1 MGYNRAMKTLTVL
14 LLFAALSSNAFAGR
28 ALPAPAVDSLAAIPV
43 CHDFGCKRM
52 ATVALPGV
60 EWQGVAWHF
69 FPRAATPA
77 AERAQIARALG
88 WMEVLIGR
96 RTPTHKDLALDLPA
110 GDSRAIRDLFP
121 GQLDCIDEAVNT
133 ATYLKLFA
141 LNGLLRHHTVVEAAY
156 RRSIFNQHWA
166 AQIEEV
172 NSGRRFTVDSWFR
185 PNGYPPLVQRADE
198 WHDLN
203 PLSARADARP
213 LWRRLLRIQ

>member
-1 MGYNRAMKTLTVL
+1 MKTFLIAL
-14 LLFAALSSNAFAGR
+14 LLIAAALPAHARSDR
-28 ALPAPAVDSLAAIPV
+28 ALPSPPVDSLAAIPV

-52 ATVALPGV
+52 ATVNLPGI
-60 EWQGVAWHF
+60 EWQGVAGWF

-77 AERAQIARALG
+77 EERAHIAHAIG

-110 GDSRAIRDLFP
+110 GGDARALFP

-133 ATYLKLFA
+133 TTYLKLFVQ
-141 LNGLLRHHTVVEAAY
+141 NGLLRHHTVVEAAY

-166 AQIEEV
+166 AQIEEAKT
-172 NSGRRFTVDSWFR
+172 GKRFTVDSWFY
-185 PNGYPPLVQRADE
+185 PNGYPPIVQFADK

-203 PLSARADARP
+203 PLTAYADDRP
-213 LWRRLLRIQ
+213 LWRRLLGIQ

>member
-1 MGYNRAMKTLTVL
+1 MNRRMKTPLTVL
-14 LLFAALSSNAFAGR
+14 FAMLLAAASATAWAAR
-28 ALPAPAVDSLAAIPV
+28 TALPAPQDISLASIPV

-52 ATVALPGV
+52 ARVTVPGV
-60 EWQGVAWHF
+60 EWQGVAGWF

-77 AERAQIARALG
+77 EERAHIARALG

-110 GDSRAIRDLFP
+110 GADRSEIFP
-121 GQLDCIDEAVNT
+121 GQLDCIDETVNT
-133 ATYLKLFA
+133 TTYLKLFA
-141 LNGLLRHHTVVEAAY
+141 QNGLLRHHTVVEAAY

-166 AQIEEV
+166 AQIEDAG
-172 NSGRRFTVDSWFR
+172 GRRFTVDSWFR
-185 PNGYPPLVQRADE
+185 PNGYPPLVQRADA

-203 PLSARADARP
+203 PLTAQAENKRP